1 MIKELTILGSTGS
14 IGTNT
19 IKVINANQNLL
30 KVKYLTA
37 GSNADLLVRQAIETK
52 PKAVAIADESKY
64 KIVKDSLSHLDIEVL
79 SGRKGILEISSREDV
94 DLVLNSIV
102 GASGLEPTYNALMAN
117 KDIALSNKESLVMA
131 GEIIM
136 NLAKEKGLKILPV
149 DSEHSAIFQC
159 LVGEKKSSVNK
170 LLLTGSG
177 GPFRTR
183 DKNSF
188 DIIKPGDALKHP
200 TWNMGRKITIDSST
214 LMNKGLEVIEAK
226 WLFDIDLDKIEVVI
240 HPQSIIHSMVEF
252 VDGSIKAQL
261 GLPDMKLPIQYAIFY
276 PERKNV
282 KWENTN
288 FAKIG
293 QMTFEEPD
301 FEKFPCLQ
309 LAFDSLNRGGTAP
322 AILNVV
328 NEESVYAFLDGKIKY
343 TDIPKLIEKA
353 LNKIEVTDE
362 PNIHQILEIEKIAK
376 EFAKIEIGKI
386 K

>member
-19 IKVINANQNLL
+19 LKVINANQDLV
-30 KVKYLTA
+30 KVKYLTG
-37 GSNADLLVRQAIETK
+37 GSNADLLIKQALETK
-52 PKAVAIADESKY
+52 PKAVAIADDSKY
-64 KIVKDSLSHLDIEVL
+64 NLVKVALESIDIEVL
-79 SGRKGILEISSREDV
+79 SGREGILEISSREDT

-102 GASGLEPTYNALMAN
+102 GAPGLEPTYNALMAG

-136 NLAKEKGLKILPV
+136 NLAAEKGLNIFPV

-159 LVGEKKSSVNK
+159 LVGESKESVNK

-183 DKNSF
+183 DESSF
-188 DIIKPGDALKHP
+188 DIIKPEDALKHP
-200 TWNMGRKITIDSST
+200 TWSMGRKITIVSST

-226 WLFDIDLDKIEVVI
+226 WLFDIALEKIEVVI

-293 QMTFEEPD
+293 QMTFEEPNL
-301 FEKFPCLQ
+301 EKFPCLQ
-309 LAFDSLNRGGTAP
+309 LAYDSLNRGGTAP
-322 AILNVV
+322 AILNVA
-328 NEESVYAFLDGKIKY
+328 NEEAVYAFLDGKIKY
-343 TDIPKLIEKA
+343 TDIPKIIEDA
-353 LNKIEVTDE
+353 LSKIKVTDD
-362 PNIHQILEIEKIAK
+362 PNIHQILEIEKIGK
-376 EFAKIEIGKI
+376 DFVKTKIG
-386 K
+386 